1 MADNNDLFPFPFSN
15 EAKEPTENSDS
26 VLPAFPDSEPEKP
39 STPQNT
45 DHSSELTSAE
55 VGEIRKVL
63 DLFRHGKL
71 AGTAA
76 PGSHDAVQS
85 LEPAKLFTEIP
96 GSIPEKTVASP
107 KPEDTSR
114 AELIQAFEATY
125 CPDPV
130 ENENKALLKGI
141 LNEIAD
147 SKTRLRAFANLA
159 GLFPIKKCLRHGTPE
174 QRLFTLIA
182 LGDRFLENMAGINFP
197 ERKKLIKAVARFLSQ
212 IAESFNF
219 IQMEGEAFSSQYH
232 ERVAGAS
239 SAGKTVREMHG
250 FLVVGKDN
258 NQVVRVGQVLT

>member
-1 MADNNDLFPFPFSN
+1 MTENNDLFPFPFSN
-15 EAKEPTENSDS
+15 EAEKPADNTDS
-26 VLPAFPDSEPEKP
+26 TLPAFPESVSDKHANEKKP
-39 STPQNT
+39 DQQSDLSPT
-45 DHSSELTSAE
+45 E
-55 VGEIRKVL
+55 VSEIRKIL
-63 DLFRHGKL
+63 DLYRNGRL
-71 AGTAA
+71 GGNT
-76 PGSHDAVQS
+76 PVSHDSVPS

-96 GSIPEKTVASP
+96 GSIPEKIVAKLP
-107 KPEDTSR
+107 PEDNSR
-114 AELIQAFEATY
+114 ADLIQVFDATY
-125 CPDPV
+125 CPDPI
-130 ENENKALLKGI
+130 ENDNKALFKGI
-141 LNEIAD
+141 LAEITD
-147 SKTRLRAFANLA
+147 SRTRLRAFASLA

-182 LGDRFLENMAGINFP
+182 LGDRFLENMAGMAFA

-212 IAESFNF
+212 IAENFNF